1 MLLGAALQV
10 SNGYANMF
18 ISGFGGI
25 EKYAGTFAVE
35 HTNMLISL
43 SQISETLCILLI
55 PFFLRKF
62 GIKIVMLIAMLGWV
76 FRFGFFAMGDP
87 AMPGVLL
94 FVLSMIVYG
103 VAFDF
108 FNVSGSL
115 FVDKETP
122 ENMRSSAQGL
132 FMLMTNGLGASIGV
146 IAAQEVVN
154 HFTANQT
161 NFAGWTS
168 AWYIFAG
175 YALVIALLFV
185 VLFKD
190 KKETKA

>member
-1 MLLGAALQV
+1 
-10 SNGYANMF
+10 
-18 ISGFGGI
+18 
-25 EKYAGTFAVE
+25 
-35 HTNMLISL
+35 
-43 SQISETLCILLI
+43 
-55 PFFLRKF
+55 
-62 GIKIVMLIAMLGWV
+62 
-76 FRFGFFAMGDP
+76 
-87 AMPGVLL
+87 
-94 FVLSMIVYG
+94 
-103 VAFDF
+103 
-108 FNVSGSL
+108 
-115 FVDKETP
+115 VDKETP

-190 KKETKA
+190 KKGTKA